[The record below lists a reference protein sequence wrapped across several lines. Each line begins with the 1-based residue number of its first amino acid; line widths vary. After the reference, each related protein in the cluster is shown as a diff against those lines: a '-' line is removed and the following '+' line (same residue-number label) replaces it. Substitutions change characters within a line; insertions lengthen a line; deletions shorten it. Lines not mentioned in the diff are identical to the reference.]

1 MISKAADFNLARL
14 RIRLL
19 QSWKNVMNSP
29 IVENIKALD
38 QIQTAAIDLAF
49 TFGPKLVVA
58 CLILLVGYYVGS
70 WMGRVTQGM
79 LLKMELDVTLSILL
93 VRIVRLL
100 VLGLFGVL
108 ALQNLGVELL
118 PLIAGL
124 GVAGAGLALA
134 MQGVLSNLAAG
145 LTIIFTRPFKVGE
158 YISIVGEEG
167 QVEEISLFNTI
178 LSHPDLSRVVIPN
191 RKIAGEI
198 LHNYGQIRQ
207 VNLSVGVAY
216 DTDLNAALARINSLL
231 AANLKVLQQ
240 PAPLIQ
246 VTALGDSSINIAIR
260 PWVSVEAF
268 ATVAGDIN
276 QSILASF
283 REGGIMIPFPQREI
297 HLLRHR

>member
-1 MISKAADFNLARL
+1 MS
-14 RIRLL
+14 
-19 QSWKNVMNSP
+19 SP
-29 IVENIKALD
+29 IVENIAALE
-38 QIQTAAIDLAF
+38 QIQSTAIDLAF
-49 TFGPKLVVA
+49 KFGPKLVVA
-58 CLILLVGYYVGS
+58 CLILLAGYFVGG
-70 WMGRVTQGM
+70 WIGRATEG
-79 LLKMELDVTLSILL
+79 LLQKMELDVTLRILL
-93 VRIVRLL
+93 VRLVRVL

-167 QVEEISLFNTI
+167 QVEAISLFSTI

-207 VNLSVGVAY
+207 VNLTVGVAY
-216 DTDLNAALARINSLL
+216 DTDLNAALQRINGLL
-231 AANLKVLQQ
+231 AANPRVLQQ

-246 VTALGDSSINIAIR
+246 VAALADSSINIAIR

-268 ATVAGDIN
+268 ATVAGEIN
-276 QSILASF
+276 QAVLASF
-283 REGGIMIPFPQREI
+283 RAAGIVIPFPQREI
-297 HLLRHR
+297 RLLGQS